1 MHKKGLGK
9 VGLISTGIVSLSSL
23 IFAPGTVVGVN
34 LEIKRSIDI
43 VVDSPVRL
51 QVPKLS
57 DLSKPLATRDGGFYC
72 VGLSGDSAVLTR
84 FDRDGNRISDLTVT
98 NNRVD
103 IRAPAIIA
111 DSFQEDY
118 DGNLLYQLYG
128 SGAGRMDTIFRVHT
142 NGATQEPIASGISTH
157 IFPTKNGY
165 IVGLKTEAND
175 GQPRFVWFDKAFAPK
190 PVQAIRGPIG
200 SWEKFSLGL
209 ARRFLF
215 EEPDGSIIYAGTCAM
230 RRLTKIR
237 ADGSLVWDREN
248 KNNGTTTPSVGQD
261 LVAVIRTAD
270 GGFLLGG
277 TDTVDGPDPADY
289 LLVKSDSRGEVEWT
303 RRFGGS
309 RVDTLQSV
317 EPLENGGYL
326 LCGNSDSEEASGSK
340 GVNGKGVWIIQTDSR
355 GLKQSE
361 TIVPYAS
368 WNAGLVRIPSGFAAI
383 GFEGDQVVSAVH
395 QIQLIT
401 TLRAHV
407 SVRSEGGRP
416 FSVDVSNDL
425 THWLPLVTRWTGD
438 LELRET
444 VSPNNRFWHA
454 YEVP

>member
-1 MHKKGLGK
+1 MSM
-9 VGLISTGIVSLSSL
+9 VALSSFM
-23 IFAPGTVVGVN
+23 FAPGTVVGVN
-34 LEIKRSIDI
+34 LEIKRSADI
-43 VVDSPVRL
+43 VVDAPLRL

-57 DLSKPLATRDGGFYC
+57 DLSKPFATRDGGFYC

-84 FDRDGNRISDLTVT
+84 FGRDGNRISDLTVT

-103 IRAPAIIA
+103 MRSPAIIP
-111 DSFQEDY
+111 DSFQEDH
-118 DGNLLYQLYG
+118 DGNFLYQLYG
-128 SGAGRMDTIFRVHT
+128 SGVSKFDTIIRVQT

-157 IFPTKNGY
+157 IFPIKNGY

-175 GQPRFVWFDKAFAPK
+175 GQPRFVWLDKAFAPK
-190 PVQAIRGPIG
+190 PVQPIRGPIG

-215 EEPDGSIIYAGTCAM
+215 EEPDGSIIYAGTCSM

-237 ADGSLVWDREN
+237 VDGSLVWDREN
-248 KNNGTTTPSVGQD
+248 KNNGTPLVSVGQD
-261 LVAVIRTAD
+261 LAAVIRTSD

-277 TDTVDGPDPADY
+277 TDFVSDPNSADY
-289 LLVKSDSRGEVEWT
+289 LLIKTDSNGAVEWT

-309 RVDTLQSV
+309 RVEILKSV

-361 TIVPYAS
+361 TIVPYSS
-368 WNAGLVRIPSGFAAI
+368 WNVGLVRVPSGFAAI

-395 QIQLIT
+395 QIPLMT
-401 TLRAHV
+401 TMRAHV
-407 SVRSEGGRP
+407 FARSEGGRP

-425 THWLPLVTRWTGD
+425 THWIPLVTRWTGD

-444 VSPNNRFWHA
+444 ISPNHRFWHA